1 MTLGTG
7 NKKSVIALCV
17 LGAIALYGVYSS
29 FFSGPSIPAGA
40 NSPSR
45 PSAAPS
51 GSAAAPVFSQPN
63 TRPAAKRAGSN
74 RSRSDE
80 WHLVYLSKRVEDR
93 PAPEIIDPTIHWEK
107 LAKVQEVALAG
118 GGRNLFQFGPPPPK
132 VADATKPTGPEP
144 KVFVAVGP
152 KQPPPPAPPPPPP
165 PPPPIPLKFYGY
177 STLRA
182 DGRRTAYFLDN
193 SGEIF
198 KGAEGEVLQRR
209 YKVLRIGPTSV
220 LMEDTDAKHQQSL
233 PLVEESQ
240 S

>member
-1 MTLGTG
+1 MTLGAG
-7 NKKSVIALCV
+7 NKKEVIALCV
-17 LGAIALYGVYSS
+17 LGVIALYAFYANVL
-29 FFSGPSIPAGA
+29 SGPSVPAGSA
-40 NSPSR
+40 ADTAPR
-45 PSAAPS
+45 ASAAPS
-51 GSAAAPVFSQPN
+51 PAAPAFSQPA
-63 TRPAAKRAGSN
+63 TRPAPKRAGAN
-74 RSRSDE
+74 RRTDE
-80 WHLVYLSKRVEDR
+80 WHLVYLSKRAEER
-93 PAPEIIDPTIHWEK
+93 PEPQTIDPTIHWEK

-132 VADATKPTGPEP
+132 VADVSKPTGPEP

-152 KQPPPPAPPPPPP
+152 KQPPPPPPKPADP

-177 STLRA
+177 ATLRA
-182 DGRRTAYFLDN
+182 DGKRTAYFLDN

-220 LMEDTDAKHQQSL
+220 LIEDTDAKHQQSL